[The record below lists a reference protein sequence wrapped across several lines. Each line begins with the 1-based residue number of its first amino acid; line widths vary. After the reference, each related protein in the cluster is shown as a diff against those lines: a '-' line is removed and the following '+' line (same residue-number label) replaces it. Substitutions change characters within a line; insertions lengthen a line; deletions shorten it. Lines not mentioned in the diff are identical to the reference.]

1 MLWLE
6 PPLFCVI
13 TSCSLA
19 RNSNIS
25 AGSGSLGLSAEVA
38 AGSGGSSGSGGDELI
53 TKTDLSI
60 WRRSAAKLVCSWSA
74 TPAMHTNRRCSRFS
88 VVLNFILPAALMA
101 IATSCA
107 ASASPA
113 LLLLLPLPL
122 VPQCSPPA
130 IGDVSQLLL
139 CPSSVVAE
147 DDPGAATATNVPA
160 DPAALDRCFAWWCFR
175 W

>member
-6 PPLFCVI
+6 PPLFVM

-19 RNSNIS
+19 RNSNRS
-25 AGSGSLGLSAEVA
+25 AGSGSLGLSVELA

-53 TKTDLSI
+53 TKTLFSI

-88 VVLNFILPAALMA
+88 VVLNFILPAARMA

-107 ASASPA
+107 ASASP
-113 LLLLLPLPL
+113 LPPLPL
-122 VPQCSPPA
+122 LPPLVLLPHSLGSPPDD
-130 IGDVSQLLL
+130 GDVSQLEICL
-139 CPSSVVAE
+139 SAAEHVVP
-147 DDPGAATATNVPA
+147 DVPA
-160 DPAALDRCFAWWCFR
+160 DPAALDRCLE
-175 W
+175 